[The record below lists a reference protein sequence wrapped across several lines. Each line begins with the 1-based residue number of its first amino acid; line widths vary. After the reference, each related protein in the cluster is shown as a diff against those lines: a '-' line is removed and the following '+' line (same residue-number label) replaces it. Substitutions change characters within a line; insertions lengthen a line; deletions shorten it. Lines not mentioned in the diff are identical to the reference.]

1 MSDDMFRIGLIMG
14 VMSLIHFQMWMVRH
28 WRHLD
33 PSRPTT
39 GLWLISAHNCLG
51 VLLSSYAFFDLS
63 LVRAG

>member
-1 MSDDMFRIGLIMG
+1 MLDDVIRIGLIMG

-28 WRHLD
+28 WFQLD

-63 LVRAG
+63 LVRVG

>member
-1 MSDDMFRIGLIMG
+1 MLDDVIRIGLIMG

-28 WRHLD
+28 WLQLD